1 MRIRLA
7 ALALLGNF
15 LAISAADAAIIR
27 VLDAT
32 AADPANAA
40 DSFQVI
46 FDDLD
51 MNGLFSLNELVSA
64 TAPAFAGGL
73 PLANVPTIDGIS
85 IFSGVIA
92 DGLWSWGPNQS
103 SSYPSVGTSYFTYQ
117 LTTPSEVP
125 IPAALPLFAFGAAGI
140 GAMMRR
146 KRQTA

>member
-1 MRIRLA
+1 MRIKLA

-15 LAISAADAAIIR
+15 LAISAADAGIIR

-40 DSFQVI
+40 NSFQVI

-85 IFSGVIA
+85 IFSGALA
-92 DGLWSWGPNQS
+92 DGVWSWGPGPFG
-103 SSYPSVGTSYFTYQ
+103 YPSVSTSYFTYQ
-117 LTTPSEVP
+117 LSTPSEVP
-125 IPAALPLFAFGAAGI
+125 LPAALPLFLAGAAGI
-140 GAMMRR
+140 GAAVRRRR
-146 KRQTA
+146 KTA